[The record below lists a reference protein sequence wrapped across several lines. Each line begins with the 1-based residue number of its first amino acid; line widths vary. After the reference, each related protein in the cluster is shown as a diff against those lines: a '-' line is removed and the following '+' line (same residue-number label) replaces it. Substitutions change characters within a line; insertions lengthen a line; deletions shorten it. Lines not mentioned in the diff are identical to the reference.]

1 MCNPGPG
8 LIDRSLLAESKENFF
23 PRKDNQ
29 VMSTAQL
36 IAQDSVGS
44 YID

>member
-1 MCNPGPG
+1 MCSSDPG
-8 LIDRSLLAESKENFF
+8 LVNRSFLAESKENFF
-23 PRKDNQ
+23 PRKTGL

-36 IAQDSVGS
+36 IAQDPVGS